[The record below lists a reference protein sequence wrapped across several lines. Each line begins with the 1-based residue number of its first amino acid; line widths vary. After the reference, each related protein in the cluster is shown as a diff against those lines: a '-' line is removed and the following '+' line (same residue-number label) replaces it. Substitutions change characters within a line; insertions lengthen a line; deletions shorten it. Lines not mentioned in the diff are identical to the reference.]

1 MIVGL
6 VFGVMSVVILNNYS
20 QSPIQNAYANYCPG
34 IDEIYAAVKSALSN
48 CMNDGHGSYFVC

>member
-20 QSPIQNAYANYCPG
+20 QSPIQNAYDCPD
-34 IDEIYAAVKSALSN
+34 IHEIKLEVRKVLQCCSTN
-48 CMNDGHGSYFVC
+48 EDG